1 MKDPQTTYLF
11 VTPSF
16 SNNSVQGYI
25 PRGRN
30 VGFVSNVGAIAH
42 ELGHGAFGLEHSF
55 DKNPASKN
63 NLMDYGGGSF
73 LTQAQWKKIQNPGV
87 IINWFDDAEDAM
99 FTPLLIYALKKGGEC
114 LTASMVDF
122 ALQYYIEGSILKY
135 QGKVDDFTDWK
146 PIWAEVDGIQM
157 ASACGSA
164 LVKCASCGVF
174 IGAAEG
180 IGRELYTQVITENKP
195 IVIVQ
200 WGDLAQ
206 KGLIG
211 GVAGYLGFIAIGL
224 LLNGSANKSLR
235 AAIGLYNGKA
245 GPKRY
250 GLPPV

>member
-1 MKDPQTTYLF
+1 M
-11 VTPSF
+11 
-16 SNNSVQGYI
+16 
-25 PRGRN
+25 
-30 VGFVSNVGAIAH
+30 GFVSNVGAIAH

-63 NLMDYGGGSF
+63 NLMDYGGGNF

-195 IVIVQ
+195 IAIVQ

-211 GVAGYLGFIAIGL
+211 GVAGYLGFIALGCC
-224 LLNGSANKSLR
+224 
-235 AAIGLYNGKA
+235 
-245 GPKRY
+245 
-250 GLPPV
+250 